1 MGSTQIINH
10 TSKPLDM
17 KVGNCRHFT
26 KVATVDTNKSYTV
39 HSNYD
44 DTYMEYTLGVDNG
57 EGALSVI
64 VSSDECVDHQR
75 IIIREVNGK
84 YDVKMEP
91 RSSHH
96 LTSANKSRWKFW
108 ER

>member
-57 EGALSVI
+57 AGASPSLSAPMNASTTKG
-64 VSSDECVDHQR
+64 SSS
-75 IIIREVNGK
+75 GK
-84 YDVKMEP
+84 
-91 RSSHH
+91 
-96 LTSANKSRWKFW
+96 
-108 ER
+108 